1 MVSPVQPADLGFFST
16 LAACG
21 SLSAA
26 ARELGI
32 STPAVSKRLA
42 QMEARLGVPLVNRT
56 TRRMSLTPEGELY
69 VASARRILCEIDDMA
84 QLLGGAKGEAQGL
97 LRVNA
102 TLGFGRSHVA
112 PVISR
117 FVRKHPQV
125 EVQLQLSV
133 NPPPLTDDAF
143 DVCIRFG
150 APPEARVIA
159 RRIASNRRL
168 LCASPAYLARAG
180 QPRVPND
187 LARHRCIGIRQGDE
201 AYGVWRL
208 SSGRGA
214 AQRTEAVKTRG
225 ALSTN
230 DGEIA
235 VNWALDGHGIL
246 MRAEWDIARYLRSG
260 RLVQVLA
267 SYRTPDADIYAVYPQ
282 RHQLSARVRA
292 FVDFI
297 ADALGKDEA
306 EPSAPLSR
314 R

>member
-1 MVSPVQPADLGFFST
+1 MSPFQPAELGFFST
-16 LAACG
+16 LAASG

-26 ARELGI
+26 GRELGI

-42 QMEARLGVPLVNRT
+42 QMEARLGVALLNRT

-69 VASARRILCEIDDMA
+69 VEHARRILAEIDDLT
-84 QLLGGAKGEAQGL
+84 QLLGEAKAEPRGL

-112 PVISR
+112 PLISKFAR
-117 FVRKHPQV
+117 RHPQV

-133 NPPPLTDDAF
+133 NPPALADEAF

-150 APPEARVIA
+150 APPDTRVIA

-180 QPRVPND
+180 TPKLPQD
-187 LARHRCIGIRQGDE
+187 LARHSCIGIRQGDE
-201 AYGVWRL
+201 AYGIWRL
-208 SSGRGA
+208 TSGRGA
-214 AQRTEAVKTRG
+214 AQRTESIRTRG
-225 ALSTN
+225 TLSTN

-260 RLVQVLA
+260 RLVPVLPG
-267 SYRTPDADIYAVYPQ
+267 YRTPDADIYAVWPQ

-292 FVDFI
+292 FVDF
-297 ADALGKDEA
+297 AA
-306 EPSAPLSR
+306 EGMVS
-314 R
+314 